1 MADPKPPILH
11 PHDLV
16 WELGE
21 NPGTTR
27 LRRRSADVVA
37 VFLHGYSM
45 REIADALECHIALIE
60 DAIRWE
66 MKRRDRR
73 ARG

>member
-1 MADPKPPILH
+1 VANPPCLH

-21 NPGTTR
+21 KPGTTR
-27 LRRRSADVVA
+27 LRRRSGDVA
-37 VFLHGYSM
+37 GVFLHGYSHAA
-45 REIADALECHIALIE
+45 IAEALEVHVALIE

-73 ARG
+73 AHG